1 MSHFFRPLYIVLAA
15 SVLFAS
21 ITSASAANRRTWVS
35 GAGSDA
41 GGCTITAP
49 CQTFQFAQSKTSD
62 GGTINV
68 LAPGDFGPVT
78 ITQSLNIVADGVE
91 GYIFAIN
98 VNAITMNTAGIEV
111 SLRGLTIDVM
121 PNQNFRGIAV
131 GAQSILRIENTT
143 IRGGLRGIDFGPGSG
158 ASQLHI
164 LNSTITSTT
173 SDGLAISNPGGPVSA
188 DIQGLR
194 VRNTGNNGI
203 LISGQVK
210 ASIRDSVLTDNVTGL
225 NVGGSAMSPT
235 NVMLSGVRAV
245 NNSNFGI
252 RVNGATV
259 RMGESVVSGNGTG
272 LSVVN
277 GGTLASYKT
286 SQVNGNSTDGNPTGA
301 AILLK

>member
-1 MSHFFRPLYIVLAA
+1 MSHYFRPLYIILAA

-35 GAGSDA
+35 GAGSNT

-49 CQTFQFAQSKTSD
+49 CQTFHYAQSKTSD

-68 LAPGDFGPVT
+68 LAPGDFGPLT

-91 GYIFAIN
+91 AYIFAIN

-121 PNQNFRGIAV
+121 PNQNFHGIAV

-143 IRGGLRGIDFGPGSG
+143 IRGGLRGISFLPGSG
-158 ASQLHI
+158 TSQLHI

-173 SDGLAISNPGGPVSA
+173 SDGLAITGGAVSV

-194 VRNTGNNGI
+194 VRNAGNDGI
-203 LISGQVK
+203 QISGQVM
-210 ASIRDSVLTDNVTGL
+210 ASIRDSVLTDNANGV
-225 NVGGSAMSPT
+225 NVGGSAMSST

-245 NNSNFGI
+245 NNSGFGI

-259 RMGESVVSGNGTG
+259 RMGKSIVSGNSTG

-277 GGTLASYKT
+277 GGTLGSYKT
-286 SQVNGNSTDGNPTGA
+286 SQVNGNSD
-301 AILLK
+301 

>member
-1 MSHFFRPLYIVLAA
+1 MSQFFRPIYIVLAA

-21 ITSASAANRRTWVS
+21 ITSATAANRRTWVS
-35 GAGSDA
+35 GAGSNT
-41 GGCTITAP
+41 GGCAITAP
-49 CQTFQFAQSKTSD
+49 CQTFQYAQTNTSD

-68 LAPGDFGPVT
+68 LAPGDFGPLT

-121 PNQNFRGIAV
+121 PNQNFYGIAV

-143 IRGGLRGIDFGPGSG
+143 IRGGLRGINFGPSSG

-164 LNSTITSTT
+164 LNSTITSST

-194 VRNTGNNGI
+194 VRNTGGSGI

-210 ASIRDSVLTDNVTGL
+210 ASIRDSALANNANGMNVA
-225 NVGGSAMSPT
+225 GSAMSPT
-235 NVMLSGVRAV
+235 NVMLSGVHVV
-245 NNSNFGI
+245 NNSNIGI
-252 RVNGATV
+252 RVSGTTV
-259 RMGESVVSGNGTG
+259 RMGESIVTGNGTG
-272 LSVVN
+272 LLVVG

-286 SQVNGNSTDGNPTGA
+286 SQVNGNLTDGNPTGA
-301 AILLK
+301 AIPLK

>member
-1 MSHFFRPLYIVLAA
+1 MILAA

-35 GAGSDA
+35 GAGSDT
-41 GGCTITAP
+41 GGCIITAP
-49 CQTFQFAQSKTSD
+49 CQTFHYAQSKTSD

-68 LAPGDFGPVT
+68 LAAGDFGPLT

-91 GYIFAIN
+91 AYIFAIN
-98 VNAITMNTAGIEV
+98 RNAITMNTAGIEV

-121 PNQNFRGIAV
+121 PNQNFYAIAV
-131 GAQSILRIENTT
+131 DAQSILRIENTT
-143 IRGGLRGIDFGPGSG
+143 IRGGLRGINFALSSGGS
-158 ASQLHI
+158 QFHI

-194 VRNTGNNGI
+194 VRNTGNSGI

-210 ASIRDSVLTDNVTGL
+210 ASIRDSVFTNNNIGV
-225 NVGGSAMSPT
+225 NVGGSAMSST
-235 NVMLSGVRAV
+235 NVMLSRVHVV
-245 NNSNFGI
+245 NNSIFGI

-259 RMGESVVSGNGTG
+259 RMGESIVTGNGTG
-272 LSVVN
+272 LSVVG
-277 GGTLASYKT
+277 GGTLGSYKT
-286 SQVNGNSTDGNPTGA
+286 SQVHGNSTDGNPTGA
-301 AILLK
+301 AIPLK